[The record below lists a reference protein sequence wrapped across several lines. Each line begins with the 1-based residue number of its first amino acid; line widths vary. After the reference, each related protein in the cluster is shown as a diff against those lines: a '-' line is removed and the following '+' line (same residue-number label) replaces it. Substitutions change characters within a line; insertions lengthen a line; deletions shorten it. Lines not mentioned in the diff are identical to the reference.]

1 MDGIDHINRRAKVL
15 LRQIEGLKVQGTWRK
30 GRSAL
35 TSREVAT
42 ENMSKSGITK
52 NLSLNKAK

>member
-15 LRQIEGLKVQGTWRK
+15 IRQIEELKVQGTWRK

-35 TSREVAT
+35 TSREVARKT
-42 ENMSKSGITK
+42 MSKSGIAK